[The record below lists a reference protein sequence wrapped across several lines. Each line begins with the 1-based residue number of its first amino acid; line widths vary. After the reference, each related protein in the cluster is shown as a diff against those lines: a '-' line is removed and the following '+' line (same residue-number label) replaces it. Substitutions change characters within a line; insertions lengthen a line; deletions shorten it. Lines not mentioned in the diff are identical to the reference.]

1 MATVATLGLSVGASC
16 SGSSTLTTA
25 AEDADMPRPPVLR
38 VPVARR
44 LGAIGASFSTLSDG
58 TATVLVVALVVFFVA
73 ARPEVARR
81 AVAILVFAVDSLE
94 TSGACS
100 PLSAFALTGVS
111 EGAAEAVA
119 TAAARFPRVARV
131 GILVVAGSTVAMT
144 DTGAGAGA
152 GTGAGS
158 TSSSELAVSS

>member
-73 ARPEVARR
+73 ARLEVARR
-81 AVAILVFAVDSLE
+81 AVATLVFAVDSLE
-94 TSGACS
+94 TSRAFS
-100 PLSAFALTGVS
+100 PSSPFALTGAF

-119 TAAARFPRVARV
+119 TAVARFPRVARV
-131 GILVVAGSTVAMT
+131 GILVVAGSTLAMT
-144 DTGAGAGA
+144 DTGAR
-152 GTGAGS
+152 TEAGS